1 MQVLWKKF
9 QKKHIDADLVEC
21 GIEIGVPNVGYKY
34 SVIKEFVLH
43 IVTHGE
49 GVFIYNGKKHALKE
63 GDMFLLEKGMD
74 VEYRPSF
81 SNPWTYYWIGLSGK
95 QILDYLQ
102 RCHIV
107 DKHVIMNQETSEIS
121 HTIQKICN
129 LSKSIDTNNSNDI
142 LIMQYLYDLAYK
154 LQKQFPKI
162 FSVNVNIINEDIQ
175 NAVTYINANYQNN
188 IMIVDVADYVN
199 VTRSHLF
206 RLFKK
211 NLNCS
216 PKAYLTYIRMYH
228 ASQLLIHSNILIN
241 EIARQVGYKDPLL
254 FSKSFTKHFKIS
266 ASEYRNQFA
275 NQCAWKT

>member
-162 FSVNVNIINEDIQ
+162 FSVNVDIINEDIQ

-241 EIARQVGYKDPLL
+241 EIPRQVGYKDPLL

>member
-162 FSVNVNIINEDIQ
+162 FSVNVDIINEDIQ

>member
-107 DKHVIMNQETSEIS
+107 DKHVIINQETSEIS

-162 FSVNVNIINEDIQ
+162 FSVNVDIINKDIQ
-175 NAVTYINANYQNN
+175 NAVAYINTNYQNN
-188 IMIVDVADYVN
+188 IMIVDVANHVN

-228 ASQLLIHSNILIN
+228 ASQLLIHSNVLIN

-254 FSKSFTKHFKIS
+254 FSKSFAKHFKIS
-266 ASEYRNQFA
+266 ASEYRNQFGT
-275 NQCAWKT
+275 Q

>member
-1 MQVLWKKF
+1 MN
-9 QKKHIDADLVEC
+9 ADLVEC

-162 FSVNVNIINEDIQ
+162 FSVNVDIINEDIQ

>member
-1 MQVLWKKF
+1 MEKIS
-9 QKKHIDADLVEC
+9 KKHIDADLVEC

-162 FSVNVNIINEDIQ
+162 FSVNVDIINEDIQ

>member
-1 MQVLWKKF
+1 
-9 QKKHIDADLVEC
+9 
-21 GIEIGVPNVGYKY
+21 
-34 SVIKEFVLH
+34 
-43 IVTHGE
+43 
-49 GVFIYNGKKHALKE
+49 
-63 GDMFLLEKGMD
+63 
-74 VEYRPSF
+74 
-81 SNPWTYYWIGLSGK
+81 
-95 QILDYLQ
+95 
-102 RCHIV
+102 
-107 DKHVIMNQETSEIS
+107 
-121 HTIQKICN
+121 
-129 LSKSIDTNNSNDI
+129 
-142 LIMQYLYDLAYK
+142 MQYLYDLAYK

-162 FSVNVNIINEDIQ
+162 FSVNVDIINEDIQ

>member
-162 FSVNVNIINEDIQ
+162 FSINVDIINEDIQ